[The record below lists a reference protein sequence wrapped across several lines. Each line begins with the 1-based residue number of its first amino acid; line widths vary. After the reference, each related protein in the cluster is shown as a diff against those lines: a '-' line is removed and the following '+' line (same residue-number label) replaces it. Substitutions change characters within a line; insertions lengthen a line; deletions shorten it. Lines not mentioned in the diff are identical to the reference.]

1 MYTIILVTY
10 IRKQLNS
17 KMGASSSIVGNF
29 HIHISLSTKFNDNDN
44 MVKLIIEKLESQNIK
59 ITKTDPNQNTQEIC
73 NTIKKCNLVIYC
85 NTQAYGTCSTQA
97 IEYSYLM
104 ENEKKLYDLIID
116 PYNGNFTQYIQ
127 GFLQGDGWEMSSV
140 DDIPRIIRSIN
151 DRLVC

>member
-1 MYTIILVTY
+1 MILVTY

-29 HIHISLSTKFNDNDN
+29 HIHISLSTKFSDSDN
-44 MVKLIIEKLESQNIK
+44 MVKSIIEKLESQNIK
-59 ITKTDPNQNTQEIC
+59 ITITDPNQSTQEIC

-97 IEYSYLM
+97 IEYSYLL
-104 ENEKKLYDLIID
+104 ENEKKLYELIID

-127 GFLQGDGWEMSSV
+127 GFLQGEGWEMSSV

>member
-1 MYTIILVTY
+1 
-10 IRKQLNS
+10 
-17 KMGASSSIVGNF
+17 MGATTSINSNF
-29 HIHISLSTKFNDNDN
+29 HIHISLSSKFIDKDN
-44 MVKLIIEKLESQNIK
+44 MVGTIIEKLESQNIK

-73 NTIKKCNLVIYC
+73 STIKRCNLVIYC
-85 NTQAYGTCSTQA
+85 STQAYGTCATQA

-104 ENEKKLYDLIID
+104 ENEKKLYELIID
-116 PYNGNFTQYIQ
+116 PYKGNFTQYIQ